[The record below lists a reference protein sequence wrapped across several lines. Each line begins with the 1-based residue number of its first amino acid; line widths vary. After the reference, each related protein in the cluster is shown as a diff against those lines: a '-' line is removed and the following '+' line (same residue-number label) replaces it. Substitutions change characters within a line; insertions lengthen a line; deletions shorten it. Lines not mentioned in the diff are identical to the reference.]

1 MFLGLESLHQRGIA
15 RLPAY
20 ADLAESD
27 KALAARSHRAMYTG
41 RMPSSSIRHPR
52 IAVAARYSPT
62 LAYMIRKAC
71 LSPETPF
78 VSPIGPGADKRFR
91 PIVEGRV
98 GGRNS

>member
-71 LSPETPF
+71 LSPERRG
-78 VSPIGPGADKRFR
+78 SAA
-91 PIVEGRV
+91 
-98 GGRNS
+98 